1 MKTLFSISLFAYI
14 PFVQKLRVG
23 LSFLSVFLLFL
34 LFSCGEKEDY
44 SQAIAITNITAIDAE
59 SGILENSTVIF
70 EAGRIVKIGN
80 SSEFSNAEFKKQI
93 DGTGKFL
100 IPGLWD
106 AHVHFAYI
114 EELAPS
120 MFDLFLAYG
129 VTSVRDTGGKLEF
142 VKYWK
147 DQASKDSLSSP
158 RVMIAGPLL
167 DGHPNVYDGSTPSRP
182 PLSLGAQSVKDA
194 VGLVN
199 TFDSVGVDL
208 IKSYE
213 MLTPE
218 QFYAVLKASNEKG
231 LKVTGHVP
239 LSMDVR
245 AASTAG
251 LASMEHL
258 RNLEMSCASNW
269 QQLLMKR
276 RKMLFNGR
284 EETGYALRSNIH
296 AAQRIEAINNY
307 DDEVADSVLN
317 DLKSNDTWQIPTLS
331 IMTASTN
338 RHFLKDEYIESFE
351 LLPQEIRARWK
362 DGSAMFGDR
371 PINPEREKYSEWL
384 QMMVNKVHEKEIPI
398 MAGTDC
404 PIFFLTPGL
413 SLHEELKLL
422 VDSGL
427 TPLEVLKSATIL
439 PARYFELDHEL
450 GLINEGYLAD
460 FVLLNSNPL
469 EDISNTK
476 DIDMVIKNGDVKS
489 REDLDRLLSSLRN
502 Q

>member
-1 MKTLFSISLFAYI
+1 MKVILLYVSL
-14 PFVQKLRVG
+14 
-23 LSFLSVFLLFL
+23 LLL
-34 LFSCGEKEDY
+34 LFSCRN
-44 SQAIAITNITAIDAE
+44 SQDFSNATAITNVSTIDAKD
-59 SGILENSTVIF
+59 GIQKRRTVIF
-70 EAGRIVKIGN
+70 EGGRIVKVGDV
-80 SSEFSNAEFKKQI
+80 SDLESLKFKQKF

-129 VTSVRDTGGKLEF
+129 VTSVRDTGGKLDF
-142 VKYWK
+142 VRYWK
-147 DQASKDSLSSP
+147 NQANLDSLNAP

-167 DGHPNVYDGSTPSRP
+167 DGHPNVYDGSMPTRP
-182 PLSLGAQSVKDA
+182 PLSLGAKSVEDA
-194 VGLVN
+194 VNLVH

-218 QFYAVLKASNEKG
+218 QFEAVLKASTGKG

-245 AASTAG
+245 AASNAG

-258 RNLEMSCASNW
+258 RNLEMSCATNW
-269 QQLLMKR
+269 KELLQKR
-276 RKMLFNGR
+276 REMLFNGR
-284 EETGYALRSNIH
+284 GETGYVLRSNIH
-296 AAQRIEAINNY
+296 TAQRIEAIENY
-307 DDEVADSVLN
+307 DDKVADSVLN
-317 DLKSNDTWQIPTLS
+317 NLKSNDTWQIPTLS

-338 RHFLKDEYIESFE
+338 RHFLKDEYLKSFE
-351 LLPQEIRARWK
+351 LLPPEVKAKWK
-362 DGSAMFGDR
+362 SGSTMFGGR
-371 PINPEREKYSEWL
+371 PINPERKKYSDWL
-384 QMMVNKVHEKEIPI
+384 QMMVKKVNDKEISI

-427 TPLEVLKSATIL
+427 TPLEALESATIT
-439 PARYFELDHEL
+439 PAKYFDLDHKL
-450 GLINEGYLAD
+450 GLIREGYLAD
-460 FVLLNSNPL
+460 FVLLSTNPL
-469 EDISNTK
+469 ENISNTK
-476 DIDMVIKNGDVKS
+476 DINMVVKNGSVKS
-489 REDLDRLLSSLRN
+489 REDLDIILNSLRD